1 MSLKRANHR
10 AEHRNVGRSIRSPR
24 LPVQVGR
31 IPMRHQYHHE
41 AKGGR
46 SGAVSFC
53 SVGWEVGMGNE
64 RACG

>member
-1 MSLKRANHR
+1 MSLKWANHQ

-31 IPMRHQYHHE
+31 IPMRHQY

-53 SVGWEVGMGNE
+53 SVGWEVGNGNE